1 MLETIKNFVLSSTG
15 EGLSLRFQSL
25 CAGLFPLLL
34 ALSPVLGLGLTSED
48 LEGFKLLVLE
58 VLATAMTLAATVQ
71 HINGWLRHNFYKKA
85 ELGRFKLPDED

>member
-58 VLATAMTLAATVQ
+58 VLATAITLAATIQ
-71 HINGWLRHNFYKKA
+71 HIRGWIRHNFYKEA
-85 ELGRFKLPDED
+85 NLGRFKRFPG

>member
-34 ALSPVLGLGLTSED
+34 ALLV
-48 LEGFKLLVLE
+48 KLSVMTPQTLKNYRRVAYALMVSSVALLPPTDGISLV
-58 VLATAMTLAATVQ
+58 AMTLPLVLLYEVT
-71 HINGWLRHNFYKKA
+71 IILLDN
-85 ELGRFKLPDED
+85 